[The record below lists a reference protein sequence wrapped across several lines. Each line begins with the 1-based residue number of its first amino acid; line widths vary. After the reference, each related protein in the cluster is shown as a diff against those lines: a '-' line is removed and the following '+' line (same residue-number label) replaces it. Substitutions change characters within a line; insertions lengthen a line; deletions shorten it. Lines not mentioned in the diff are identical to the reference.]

1 MDIRLNYKPCLG
13 VKYENLIV
21 GGKIVYGGVGQPQ
34 VINET
39 TYANQTWIPINQYT
53 IDNGAS
59 YNPKFNNTAAILFTN
74 TGMKQMANLKTGQY
88 KIIFTHAIIYYDILP
103 STIISVMADE
113 RYVKNVISTEN
124 LTITTFQFNL
134 TQPANFIGFWIE

>member
-1 MDIRLNYKPCLG
+1 
-13 VKYENLIV
+13 
-21 GGKIVYGGVGQPQ
+21 
-34 VINET
+34 
-39 TYANQTWIPINQYT
+39 
-53 IDNGAS
+53 
-59 YNPKFNNTAAILFTN
+59 
-74 TGMKQMANLKTGQY
+74 MKQMANLKTGQY